1 MKLTI
6 KHSILLISIFSLL
19 GCSQGQNSS
28 NTNTSA
34 SDTSENISSTS
45 SKTGTFSYDLPEKE
59 KGLTLE
65 AFENELNKLSPKDA
79 RKVRYH
85 YHSEEKLIGTYPMNM
100 VDGSSMQEGE
110 YNIDLVTEPKT
121 DNTDSIIK
129 VISGTP
135 TTKNQRVLAQYT
147 SGITAKAWLSYH
159 NTQRQFLK
167 YAQEGEGF
175 EERFYTGP
183 LTTWMMSWG
192 NRPSNAKME
201 GTYFGYNEFERIHDE
216 QGYCVTFRWKE
227 FYYMDG
233 TLVPTANNK
242 PTEYHGS
249 YEWNMSCTFEYLD

>member
-1 MKLTI
+1 ME
-6 KHSILLISIFSLL
+6 SITKYSVLLISIFSLL

-45 SKTGTFSYDLPEKE
+45 SKTGTFSYNLPEKE

-65 AFENELNKLSPKDA
+65 AFENELNKLNPKDA

-85 YHSEEKLIGTYPMNM
+85 YHSEEKLIGSYPMTMDNGDRM
-100 VDGSSMQEGE
+100 NEGE
-110 YNIDLVTEPKT
+110 YKTDIVTEPRT
-121 DNTDSIIK
+121 DNSDTSIQI
-129 VISGTP
+129 ISGTP
-135 TTKNQRVLAQYT
+135 TTKNQRLLTQYT
-147 SGITAKAWLSYH
+147 SAITAKGWLAYH
-159 NTQRQFLK
+159 SQRRKFLDS
-167 YAQEGEGF
+167 AQEGEGF

-192 NRPSNAKME
+192 NRPANATMD
-201 GTYFGYNEFERIHDE
+201 GTYFSFHEYERIHDE

-227 FYYMDG
+227 YYYING
-233 TLVPTANNK
+233 TLITYNNGSK
-242 PTEYHGS
+242 QYNGS